1 MRLPWLPNGLPIH
14 SQTPPSGGKK
24 GVCHVAQQKSQTF
37 ENHVR
42 VVPAYH
48 MYVFGVFL
56 VNFVWRLVQLKD
68 GVTFASI
75 MNVLLGAAF
84 VLLFFYARTFPLT
97 VQDRVIRLEMRLR
110 LERLLPPDLRS
121 RIPEFTVPQLVSMR
135 FACDEEL
142 PALARQVLDE
152 KLKDRKTIKR
162 RIKTWQADFLRA

>member
-1 MRLPWLPNGLPIH
+1 
-14 SQTPPSGGKK
+14 
-24 GVCHVAQQKSQTF
+24 VAHQKSQTF

-162 RIKTWQADFLRA
+162 RIKTWQADLLRA

>member
-1 MRLPWLPNGLPIH
+1 M
-14 SQTPPSGGKK
+14 
-24 GVCHVAQQKSQTF
+24 AQEKAQSF
-37 ENHVR
+37 ENHNR

-68 GVTFASI
+68 GITFASI
-75 MNVLLGAAF
+75 MNILMGFAFLL
-84 VLLFFYARTFPLT
+84 VFFYARTFALT
-97 VQDRVIRLEMRLR
+97 VQDRVIRLEMRMR

-121 RIPEFTVPQLVSMR
+121 RIPEFTLAQLISLR

-152 KLKDRKTIKR
+152 KLIDRKAIKR
-162 RIKTWQADFLRA
+162 RIKNWQADFLRA